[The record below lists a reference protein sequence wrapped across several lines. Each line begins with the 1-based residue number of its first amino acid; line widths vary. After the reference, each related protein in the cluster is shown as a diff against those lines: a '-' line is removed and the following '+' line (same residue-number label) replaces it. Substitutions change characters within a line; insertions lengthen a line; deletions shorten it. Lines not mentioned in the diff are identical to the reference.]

1 MSGKHQPKKLPKR
14 KFVKLPNE
22 SNGRFVVRNVFGGG
36 MGHMG
41 GDLSNSGGIMGG
53 GQQHFIVTLF
63 QNLKR
68 VAEAV
73 LRWAFFTL
81 NLFMLALYICQN

>member
-1 MSGKHQPKKLPKR
+1 
-14 KFVKLPNE
+14 
-22 SNGRFVVRNVFGGG
+22 VRNIYGGGGANQFGG
-36 MGHMG
+36 
-41 GDLSNSGGIMGG
+41 DFSNSGSGG
-53 GQQHFIVTLF
+53 REHFIVALF

>member
-1 MSGKHQPKKLPKR
+1 
-14 KFVKLPNE
+14 
-22 SNGRFVVRNVFGGG
+22 
-36 MGHMG
+36 MG
-41 GDLSNSGGIMGG
+41 GDLGNTGGMLGIGG

>member
-1 MSGKHQPKKLPKR
+1 MMYQ
-14 KFVKLPNE
+14 KF
-22 SNGRFVVRNVFGGG
+22 
-36 MGHMG
+36 MGAQERQVATRG
-41 GDLSNSGGIMGG
+41 N
-53 GQQHFIVTLF
+53 QYFIVTLF

-68 VAEAV
+68 AAEAL